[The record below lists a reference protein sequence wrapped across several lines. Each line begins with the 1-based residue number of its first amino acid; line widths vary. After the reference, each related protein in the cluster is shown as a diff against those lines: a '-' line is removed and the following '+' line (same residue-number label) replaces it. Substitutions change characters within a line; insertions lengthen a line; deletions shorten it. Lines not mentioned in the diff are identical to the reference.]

1 MRFALLTTFALCA
14 APLFAQSDPAPKFD
28 IADVHVSAKT
38 RNAFPRTSPARGGRY
53 EVKTATMVDLIRIA
67 YAFDPDKILG
77 GPSWLE
83 MDRFDVIAKE
93 PPDTTPETRK
103 LMLQSLLADR
113 FNLKFHKDTKPL
125 PAYALIAGKKP
136 LLKPAD
142 GTEEAG
148 CKVDTGS
155 SAPSEGSI
163 TLNMSTTT
171 GAMTTIH
178 LAPGGLIHY
187 TCRNMTMAAF
197 AREVRGMIGAD
208 LGTNPLVEDTGLK
221 GAYNFDIRFSLS
233 FFGPMVGANAPE
245 RITMFDAVEKQLGL
259 KLEQRQVPTPVLVV
273 DSVNRTPSDN
283 PPGLAEALPPIPAPT
298 EFEVADLKP
307 SEPGGRGGRFQTQP
321 GGRLVVQNMPLSFLI
336 SRAFDSNNNDEIVGM
351 PKWSSDHYDVTA
363 KAPSTDAGAPSLAQ
377 DAMAPMIRALL
388 VDRFK
393 MTYHTEQKPVSAYT
407 LVAVK
412 PKLKKADP
420 ASRTYCKNTNA
431 PPNAPPGSQVITCQN
446 VTMAQFADRL
456 QNMAPG
462 LNWPIEDVTEIEGG
476 WDFTLTYSRAA
487 MMFNGPLGG
496 RGGDAGPAAGAP
508 IPTAADP
515 SGGLTIFEAVEK
527 ELGLKLESRKRTLP
541 VYVIDHM
548 EPKPTEN

>member
-1 MRFALLTTFALCA
+1 MRFAHLATVALCT

-28 IADVHVSAKT
+28 IADVHIGAKT
-38 RNAFPRTSPARGGRY
+38 RNPFPRTSPARGGRY
-53 EVKTATMVDLIRIA
+53 EVKTASMTDLIRMA
-67 YAFDPDKILG
+67 YGFDADKILG

-83 MDRFDVIAKE
+83 MDRFDIIAKE
-93 PPDTTPETRK
+93 PSDTTPETRK

-125 PAYALIAGKKP
+125 PTYALVAGKKP

-148 CKVDTGS
+148 CKVDTG
-155 SAPSEGSI
+155 ANVPSEGRI
-163 TLNMSTTT
+163 TLMTARD
-171 GAMTTIH
+171 GGPATTIN
-178 LAPGGLIHY
+178 LAAGGLIHY

-197 AREVRGMIGAD
+197 VREVRSMIGAD
-208 LGTNPLVEDTGLK
+208 LGTNPLVDDTGLK

-259 KLEQRQVPTPVLVV
+259 KLEQRPVPTPVLVV
-273 DSVNRTPSDN
+273 DSVDRKPSDN
-283 PPGLAEALPPIPAPT
+283 PPGVAEALPPVPVPT
-298 EFEVADLKP
+298 EFEVADVKA
-307 SEPGGRGGRFQTQP
+307 SDPGGRGGRFQTQP

-336 SRAFDSNNNDEIVGM
+336 SRAFDVNNPDEIVGM
-351 PKWSSDHYDVTA
+351 PKWSNDRYDVTA
-363 KAPSTDAGAPSLAQ
+363 KAPSTDATAPSLPQ
-377 DAMAPMIRALL
+377 DALAPMIRALL
-388 VDRFK
+388 VERFK
-393 MTYHTEQKPVSAYT
+393 MTYHTEQKPLSAYT

-412 PKLKKADP
+412 PKMKKADP
-420 ASRTYCKNTNA
+420 ASRTSCKNINA
-431 PPNAPPGSQVITCQN
+431 PPNAPPGSQMITCQN
-446 VTMAQFADRL
+446 ATMAQFADRL

-462 LNWPIEDVTEIEGG
+462 LNSPIEDATGIEGG

-496 RGGDAGPAAGAP
+496 RGGGDAGPPGAP
-508 IPTAADP
+508 IPMAADP
-515 SGGLTIFEAVEK
+515 SGGLTIFEAIEK

-541 VYVIDHM
+541 VIVIDHF